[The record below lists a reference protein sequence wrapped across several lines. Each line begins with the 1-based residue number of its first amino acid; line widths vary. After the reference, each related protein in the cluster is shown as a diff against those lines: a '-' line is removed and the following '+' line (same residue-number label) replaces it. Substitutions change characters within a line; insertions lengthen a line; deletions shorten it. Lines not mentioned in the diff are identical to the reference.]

1 MRKVLAI
8 GVLLLSGCAIYAPSV
23 PDAEPGLPDAWPVGE
38 TAAGEAMVVD
48 VPWRDFF
55 ADDKLE
61 ALIAAALDSNRD
73 LRVAVLDV
81 ERARSLYRIQRAD
94 RVPSLGVTAAMTRVG
109 GDNQPVD
116 EAYSADLGA
125 AFELDL
131 FGRVR
136 NLSRA
141 ALEQYLATEDAQ
153 HAVELVLISD
163 VAGAYLT
170 LAADRELLRIA
181 GAALATHEETL
192 NLTERRYELGAVSA
206 LDLARARTV
215 VETARADAARFAGQ
229 VAQDEN
235 ALRLLVGAPF
245 DEALLPDAFDPQVS
259 GLAPL
264 PAGVPSDVLLR
275 RPDLRAAERR
285 LRAASANVGA
295 ARAAFF
301 PSISLTGSIGSAS
314 ADLDGLF
321 ESGSYGWRFVPSIE
335 IPIFQAGR
343 LRGNLGVANADRDIA
358 LARYEQAIQAA
369 FRDTADA
376 LALTGTLAEQHAAQR
391 ALLESANRVYELS
404 KARYDAGQDSYLSL
418 LDAQRT
424 LYTAQQGLVGV
435 QLAEQFNRVSL
446 YRALAGGWSN

>member
-1 MRKVLAI
+1 MRKVLPV
-8 GVLLLSGCAIYAPSV
+8 GVILLSGCAIYAPSV
-23 PDAEPGLPDAWPVGE
+23 PEAELGLPDAWPVAE
-38 TAAGEAMVVD
+38 AAGEAAVVD

-55 ADDKLE
+55 ADENLKS
-61 ALIAAALDSNRD
+61 LIAAALDANRD
-73 LRVAVLDV
+73 LRVAILDV

-109 GDNQPVD
+109 SDNQPVD
-116 EAYSADLGA
+116 EAYTVDLGA

-141 ALEQYLATEDAQ
+141 ALEQYLATEEAQ
-153 HAVELVLISD
+153 RAFELALISD

-181 GAALATHEETL
+181 NAALATHEETL
-192 NLTERRYELGAVSA
+192 GLTNRRYELGAVSA
-206 LDLARARTV
+206 LDLARARTI
-215 VETARADAARFAGQ
+215 VETARADAARYAGQ

-235 ALRLLVGAPF
+235 ALRLLVGAPV
-245 DEALLPDAFDPQVS
+245 DDTLLPDAFDPQVS

-275 RPDLRAAERR
+275 RPDVRAAERR

-301 PSISLTGSIGSAS
+301 PSISLTGSVGTAS
-314 ADLDGLF
+314 PDLGGLF
-321 ESGSYGWRFVPSIE
+321 ESGSFGWRFVPSIDL
-335 IPIFQAGR
+335 PIFQAGR

-358 LARYEQAIQAA
+358 LARYERAIQAA

-376 LALTGTLAEQHAAQR
+376 LVLTRTLTEQHAAQR
-391 ALLESANRVYELS
+391 ALLDAANRVYELS

-424 LYTAQQGLVGV
+424 LYSAQQGLVGV

>member
-1 MRKVLAI
+1 MRNLFAL
-8 GVLLLSGCAIYAPSV
+8 GALLLSGCAVYAPSV
-23 PDAEPGLPDAWPVGE
+23 PDAEPGLPETWPV
-38 TAAGEAMVVD
+38 THAADDGKVVD
-48 VPWRDFF
+48 VPWREFF
-55 ADDKLE
+55 ADENLK

-94 RVPSLGVTAAMTRVG
+94 RIPSLGVTAAMTRVG
-109 GDNQPVD
+109 NDNQPVD
-116 EAYSADLGA
+116 EGYTVDLGA

-141 ALEQYLATEDAQ
+141 ALEQYFATEAAQ
-153 HAVELVLISD
+153 RAVELVLVAD

-170 LAADRELLRIA
+170 LAADRELLRITE
-181 GAALATHEETL
+181 AALLADEETL
-192 NLTERRYELGAVSA
+192 KLTERRYELGAVSA
-206 LDLARARTV
+206 LDLARSRTI

-235 ALRLLVGAPF
+235 ALRLLVGAPIDSTLF
-245 DEALLPDAFDPQVS
+245 PDAFDPQAL

-264 PAGVPSDVLLR
+264 PSGVPSDVLLR
-275 RPDLRAAERR
+275 RPDVRAAERR

-301 PSISLTGSIGSAS
+301 PSISLTGSVGTAS

-321 ESGSYGWRFVPSIE
+321 ESGSYGWRFVPSID

-391 ALLESANRVYELS
+391 ALLDSANRVYELS

-424 LYTAQQGLVGV
+424 LYAAQQGLVGV

-446 YRALAGGWSN
+446 YRALAGGWSR

>member
-1 MRKVLAI
+1 MRKVLVI
-8 GVLLLSGCAIYAPSV
+8 GTLLLSGCAIYAPSV
-23 PDAEPGLPDAWPVGE
+23 PEPETGLPDAWPVAD
-38 TAAGEAMVVD
+38 AAGEAAVVD
-48 VPWRDFF
+48 VPWRDFIV
-55 ADDKLE
+55 DENLE
-61 ALIAAALDSNRD
+61 ALIATALESNRD

-109 GDNQPVD
+109 SDNRPVD
-116 EAYSADLGA
+116 EGYTADLGA

-141 ALEQYLATEDAQ
+141 ALEQYLATEEAQ
-153 HAVELVLISD
+153 RAVELMLISD

-181 GAALATHEETL
+181 EATFSTHQESL
-192 NLTERRYELGAVSA
+192 DLTERRYELGAVSA

-215 VETARADAARFAGQ
+215 VETARADAARYAGQ

-235 ALRLLVGAPF
+235 ALRLLVGAPI
-245 DEALLPDAFDPQVS
+245 DESLLPDVFDPKIS

-264 PAGVPSDVLLR
+264 PAGLPSDVLLR
-275 RPDLRAAERR
+275 RPDVRAAERR
-285 LRAASANVGA
+285 LRAANANVGA

-301 PSISLTGSIGSAS
+301 PSISLTGSVGTAS
-314 ADLDGLF
+314 PDLGGLF
-321 ESGSYGWRFVPSIE
+321 ESGSYGWRFVPSID
-335 IPIFQAGR
+335 IPIFQGGR

-376 LALTGTLAEQHAAQR
+376 LALTGALAEQHAAQR
-391 ALLESANRVYELS
+391 ALLDSANRVYELS
-404 KARYDAGQDSYLSL
+404 RARYDAGQDSYLSL

-424 LYTAQQGLVGV
+424 LYTARQSLVGV

-446 YRALAGGWSN
+446 YRALAGGWSD

>member
-1 MRKVLAI
+1 MRKALAI
-8 GVLLLSGCAIYAPSV
+8 GTLLLSGCAIYAPSV
-23 PDAEPGLPDAWPVGE
+23 PEPDAGLPDAWPAVE
-38 TAAGEAMVVD
+38 AGGGPAVAD

-55 ADDKLE
+55 TDDKLE

-109 GDNQPVD
+109 SDNLPVD
-116 EAYSADLGA
+116 EGYSADLGA

-141 ALEQYLATEDAQ
+141 ALEQYFATEDAQ

-181 GAALATHEETL
+181 EATLATHEETL
-192 NLTERRYELGAVSA
+192 TLTERRYELGAVSA
-206 LDLARARTV
+206 LDLARSRTI

-235 ALRLLVGAPF
+235 ALRLLVGAPI

-259 GLAPL
+259 GLMPL

-275 RPDLRAAERR
+275 RPDVRAAERR

-301 PSISLTGSIGSAS
+301 PSISLTGSVGTAS
-314 ADLDGLF
+314 PDLDGLF
-321 ESGSYGWRFVPSIE
+321 ESGSYGWRFVPSID

-369 FRDTADA
+369 FRDTANA
-376 LALTGTLAEQHAAQR
+376 LALTDTLAEQHAAQR

-424 LYTAQQGLVGV
+424 LYTARQGLVGV

-446 YRALAGGWSN
+446 YRALAGGWSD